1 MTQPDHHEDSSRV
14 RTCAGCKQEWVFEEK
29 EEAWLRDKFGESFSE
44 PKRCK
49 PCRQKRR
56 EAEDTAGNR

>member
-1 MTQPDHHEDSSRV
+1 MTQHDVNSSRI
-14 RTCAGCKQEWVFEEK
+14 RICAGCKQEWEFTEK
-29 EEAWLRDKFGESFSE
+29 EEAWLREKFGENFSE

-56 EAEDTAGNR
+56 EVENTAGNR